1 MESVPSAATYEIGLI
16 HKRLGNDK
24 DAMQC
29 FDKVIDIDPDGRHG
43 NNIFSEIVTSCR
55 IKKIIPLFFP
65 LSYQIQTLCVYE
77 GDTGAAWD
85 VKGTMLLQAGG
96 KLSDAHF
103 CFERA
108 LQLRPTDVL
117 IRKHLKDCEAL
128 VNQGSNSGPP
138 MSPKGPKKSKSK
150 KEKKEKKEKKLGPR
164 PPSFDEDEK

>member
-1 MESVPSAATYEIGLI
+1 MDDMVIIYIYRERESSHLVELKKKSHPSIPPFILPNSNI
-16 HKRLGNDK
+16 
-24 DAMQC
+24 
-29 FDKVIDIDPDGRHG
+29 VI
-43 NNIFSEIVTSCR
+43 
-55 IKKIIPLFFP
+55 
-65 LSYQIQTLCVYE
+65 E